1 MEKHRKQIAFDLDTK
16 MLEKYYPTENW
27 RKAYEDIKSHMKAN
41 SGKSAHFVVTYNF
54 EVE

>member
-27 RKAYEDIKSHMKAN
+27 RNAYEDIKKHMKAN
-41 SGKSAHFVVTYNF
+41 GVNTHIA
-54 EVE
+54 